1 MSSLQQPIPPNST
14 LATTASSNQ
23 SGSNDFVKKLFL
35 MLQEDSYKEV
45 VRWTV
50 KGDSFVVINTNEFTK
65 DILPKHFKHS
75 NFASFVRQ
83 LNKYDFHKVK
93 ISNEAKASYPYGEDA
108 WEFKHPEFRINDAE
122 ALENIKR
129 KGPTAKKS
137 ASNVTI
143 KTEANNNGT
152 QPTCN
157 HNYSQLVSATNH
169 LKEQVESLK
178 KDKHSLYQEISVLER
193 KYKTVVEN
201 IVAINTFNERY
212 YRSMNVLINSIV
224 QNGMKLPPLDF
235 PPPVQLGPDSGIG
248 SNLGPISSDTA
259 LPSISHHLLS
269 PLPHHQQLLN
279 RTIRPISSPID
290 GIPLVK
296 LQQQSLGQ
304 NLQAPIGTPSAVP
317 FSEEASSSIQAATP
331 APLAQPVAQP
341 INQPPPPPPPPATQ
355 QQPLPPPPPPATATS
370 QIPSA
375 PPPPTQQ
382 QVGTSSSSVPTIS
395 PKSQGIVV
403 SNSASPTTSAQI
415 STTSVPNPK
424 FHVLLMEDD
433 NVCIQLCRK
442 FLVKYGCLVTV
453 VTDGLNAIS
462 TVEHTKYDLVLMD
475 IVMPNL
481 DGATAT
487 SVIRSF
493 DTKTPI
499 IAMTGNIEDND
510 LVTYL
515 QNGMSDILAK
525 PFTKD
530 DLYAILSKHLL
541 DPKENKQDNE
551 PTVKKQKLS

>member
-1 MSSLQQPIPPNST
+1 MFQGLDPSFLVRYAPPTFKSPLCCRNLRLGSGVDPI
-14 LATTASSNQ
+14 
-23 SGSNDFVKKLFL
+23 
-35 MLQEDSYKEV
+35 YKEV

-143 KTEANNNGT
+143 KTE
-152 QPTCN
+152 
-157 HNYSQLVSATNH
+157 
-169 LKEQVESLK
+169 EQVESLK
-178 KDKHSLYQEISVLER
+178 NDKHSLYQEISVLER

-259 LPSISHHLLS
+259 LPSISHHLSS

-279 RTIRPISSPID
+279 RTI
-290 GIPLVK
+290 
-296 LQQQSLGQ
+296 Q
-304 NLQAPIGTPSAVP
+304 
-317 FSEEASSSIQAATP
+317 ASSSIQAATP

-424 FHVLLMEDD
+424 FHVLLVEDD

-442 FLVKYGCLVTV
+442 FLVKYGCSVTV

>member
-50 KGDSFVVINTNEFTK
+50 KGDSFVVINTNKFTK

-178 KDKHSLYQEISVLER
+178 NDKHSLYQEISVLER

-296 LQQQSLGQ
+296 LQQQSLDRIFRHRLEHHQ
-304 NLQAPIGTPSAVP
+304 QSLSLKKHLQVFKPRP
-317 FSEEASSSIQAATP
+317 QHHWR
-331 APLAQPVAQP
+331 
-341 INQPPPPPPPPATQ
+341 NQLLNRSTSRRRHP
-355 QQPLPPPPPPATATS
+355 PPPPPPATATS

-403 SNSASPTTSAQI
+403 SNSASPTTSVQI

-424 FHVLLMEDD
+424 FHVLLVEDD

-493 DTKTPI
+493 DTKPQS
-499 IAMTGNIEDND
+499 
-510 LVTYL
+510 L
-515 QNGMSDILAK
+515 
-525 PFTKD
+525 P
-530 DLYAILSKHLL
+530 
-541 DPKENKQDNE
+541 
-551 PTVKKQKLS
+551 